1 MNRRCR
7 RKSAGNAFRFLWEK
21 NWIQQTSSRDAQ
33 HAAKAK
39 GADIVK
45 QWDATLDGR
54 TRDTHRL
61 LDGQIRE
68 LDEPFEVGGKKAD
81 APGYFGDPA
90 EDCNCRCTSNTRAKW
105 ALDEDEL
112 ETLKERAEFFGLDKT
127 KDFDDFKKKYL
138 SAADR
143 IYSPINT
150 RNTARGK
157 AQGVVQF
164 GAELNNRQKNLLKKL
179 DKYDAVAVVDKK
191 DVNMADLSA
200 LTAETGVEYAL
211 FTKGSNRMIVRGDK
225 VSVNID
231 IDKAKELAQNGYR
244 WSGHT
249 HPGYDLLALT
259 ASDGD
264 YNVLKAFGQK
274 EGVIYNSLGQY
285 MVFALE

>member
-7 RKSAGNAFRFLWEK
+7 RKSAGNAFCFLWEK
-21 NWIQQTSSRDAQ
+21 NWIQQTSSHEAQ
-33 HAAKAK
+33 YATKAK

-45 QWDATLDGR
+45 QWDAVLDGR
-54 TRDTHRL
+54 TRDSHRRV
-61 LDGQIRE
+61 DGEIRE
-68 LDEPFEVGGKKAD
+68 LDEKFPNGLMF
-81 APGYFGDPA
+81 PGDPSGSAA
-90 EDCNCRCTSNTRAKW
+90 EVINCRCTSNTRSKW

>member
-1 MNRRCR
+1 M
-7 RKSAGNAFRFLWEK
+7 
-21 NWIQQTSSRDAQ
+21 
-33 HAAKAK
+33 
-39 GADIVK
+39 
-45 QWDATLDGR
+45 
-54 TRDTHRL
+54 
-61 LDGQIRE
+61 
-68 LDEPFEVGGKKAD
+68 GGKKAD

>member
-1 MNRRCR
+1 M
-7 RKSAGNAFRFLWEK
+7 WEK

-54 TRDTHRL
+54 TRDSHRRV
-61 LDGQIRE
+61 DGEIRE
-68 LDEPFEVGGKKAD
+68 LDEKFSNGLMFP
-81 APGYFGDPA
+81 GDPSGSAA
-90 EDCNCRCTSNTRAKW
+90 EVINCRCTSNTRAKW
-105 ALDEDEL
+105 GLDEDEL

-164 GAELNNRQKNLLKKL
+164 GVELNNRQKNLLKKL

>member
-1 MNRRCR
+1 M
-7 RKSAGNAFRFLWEK
+7 WEK

-33 HAAKAK
+33 HAAKGK

-45 QWDATLDGR
+45 QWDAVLDGR
-54 TRDTHRL
+54 TRDSHRRV
-61 LDGQIRE
+61 DGEIRE
-68 LDEPFEVGGKKAD
+68 LDEKFSNGLMFP
-81 APGYFGDPA
+81 GDPSGSAA
-90 EDCNCRCTSNTRAKW
+90 EVINCRCTSNTRSKW